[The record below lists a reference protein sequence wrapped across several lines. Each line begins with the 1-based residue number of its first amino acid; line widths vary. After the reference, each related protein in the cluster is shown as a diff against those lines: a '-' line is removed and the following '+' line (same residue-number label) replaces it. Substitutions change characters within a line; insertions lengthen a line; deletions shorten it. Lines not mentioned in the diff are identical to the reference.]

1 MDLLLWRW
9 STAVQVTSLLMI
21 AAFFAVMART
31 SKRAELRWWA
41 LAWWANLAALSVTV
55 FFWYLQPASFSVWL
69 RASYVASKMAFA
81 VLLLQGAWALTR
93 PGSLIAPTRLMVGS
107 LAAYGLVGGSLLATV
122 ELLGTVHHAL
132 LGVVL
137 IAGMTA
143 IAPQWRMFGWLALA
157 IGLRGALALAESA
170 AYWSQWSPGAVSPE
184 TTQLIGSFVSVTSSF
199 DAGAEWFIALGC
211 VLAMSDRAQR
221 ELAETNASLLAA
233 HEDLRRL
240 ADRDPLTAL
249 DNRRALPEVFRSVH
263 DTGAAVLF
271 FDLDDF
277 KQINDV
283 HGHGMGD
290 KCLTRFAAALRE
302 SFRPSDAVIRYGG
315 DEFLVVAGGLDR
327 ASAVQRIES
336 LRERLRF
343 GERDSLPFGFSFGLA
358 ELRPGHDPEA
368 ALQAAD
374 DDMFR
379 SKRAAKAL
387 RA

>member
-41 LAWWANLAALSVTV
+41 LAWWANLAALSITV
-55 FFWYLQPASFSVWL
+55 FFWYFQPASFGVWV
-69 RASYVASKMAFA
+69 RGSYIASKMAFA

-93 PGSLIAPTRLMVGS
+93 PGALIAPTRVMVGG
-107 LAAYGLVGGSLLATV
+107 LVAYGLIGGPLLDTV
-122 ELLGTVHHAL
+122 ELLGMVHHAL
-132 LGVVL
+132 MGLL
-137 IAGMTA
+137 LLAGTLA
-143 IAPQWRMFGWLALA
+143 LARQWRMFGWLAVA
-157 IGLRGALALAESA
+157 IGLRGVLALVESG
-170 AYWSQWSPGAVSPE
+170 AYWSQYAPQAASPE
-184 TTQLIGSFVSVTSSF
+184 LTELIGSFVSATSSF
-199 DAGAEWFIALGC
+199 DAGAEWFVALGC

-221 ELAETNASLLAA
+221 ELAQTNASLLAA
-233 HEDLRRL
+233 HEHLRRL

-263 DTGAAVLF
+263 DSGATILF

-283 HGHGMGD
+283 HGHFLGD
-290 KCLTRFAAALRE
+290 RCLKRFAAALRE

-327 ASAVQRIES
+327 ASAVQRIGL

-343 GERDSLPFGFSFGLA
+343 GERDALPFGFSFGLA
-358 ELRPGHDPEA
+358 DLKPGHDPEA

-379 SKRAAKAL
+379 AKRAGKAL

>member
-1 MDLLLWRW
+1 
-9 STAVQVTSLLMI
+9 
-21 AAFFAVMART
+21 
-31 SKRAELRWWA
+31 
-41 LAWWANLAALSVTV
+41 
-55 FFWYLQPASFSVWL
+55 
-69 RASYVASKMAFA
+69 
-81 VLLLQGAWALTR
+81 
-93 PGSLIAPTRLMVGS
+93 
-107 LAAYGLVGGSLLATV
+107 
-122 ELLGTVHHAL
+122 
-132 LGVVL
+132 
-137 IAGMTA
+137 
-143 IAPQWRMFGWLALA
+143 MFGWLALA

>member
-41 LAWWANLAALSVTV
+41 LAWWANLAALTITV
-55 FFWYLQPASFSVWL
+55 FFWYFQPESFGVWV
-69 RASYVASKMAFA
+69 RGSYIASKMAFA
-81 VLLLQGAWALTR
+81 VLLLQGAWALAR
-93 PGSLIAPTRLMVGS
+93 PGALIVPTRVMVGGVV
-107 LAAYGLVGGSLLATV
+107 AYGLVGGPLLDTV

-132 LGVVL
+132 IGLL
-137 IAGMTA
+137 LLAGTVAMA
-143 IAPQWRMFGWLALA
+143 GQWRTFGWLALA
-157 IGLRGALALAESA
+157 IGLRGALALTESA
-170 AYWSQWSPGAVSPE
+170 AYWSQYTPGTASPE
-184 TTQLIGSFVSVTSSF
+184 LTELIGSFVSVTSSF
-199 DAGAEWFIALGC
+199 DAGAEWFVALGC

-221 ELAETNASLLAA
+221 ELAQTNADLLAA
-233 HEDLRRL
+233 HEHLRRL

-263 DTGAAVLF
+263 GSGAMVLF

-283 HGHGMGD
+283 HGHSVGD
-290 KCLTRFAAALRE
+290 RCLKRFAAALRE

-315 DEFLVVAGGLDR
+315 DEFLIIAGGLDR
-327 ASAVQRIES
+327 ASAVQRIAL

-343 GERDSLPFGFSFGLA
+343 GDRDALPFDFSFGLA

-374 DDMFR
+374 DDMLQA
-379 SKRAAKAL
+379 KRAAKAL